1 MILPD
6 TRRVTRASVR
16 PLAAEWIYR
25 WRRAVEDS
33 LAVRITSVELDS
45 VLAPYLGT
53 IRARI
58 PPDSLAHED

>member
-1 MILPD
+1 VAVFGRYDFKAPG
-6 TRRVTRASVR
+6 
-16 PLAAEWIYR
+16 P

-33 LAVRITSVELDS
+33 LAVRITSDELDS

-58 PPDSLAHED
+58 RPDSLAHED